1 MDIWLAKLIPWL
13 PAGAAVLC
21 GMCATKRAA
30 RSLAAPLCVAALFGS
45 FLISLGTYPLLM
57 RDLVQSGPSSEYVRH
72 RLASTTEPAV
82 ETVTKDSTNPTTVP
96 AASTPATEAVTTGVN
111 TETSV
116 QTTEPADV
124 IDQARPA
131 TRSKSELAPSGKVIR
146 LADWIEI
153 GGFSAPIEYYFD
165 PLTMI
170 MLFVITG
177 IGTLVA
183 IYASGYMKGDP
194 GYARFFAFVS
204 LFIFAMTTLV
214 LANNLV
220 LLYLGWEGVGLCSYL
235 LIGHYYDRPGAVEAA
250 KKAFVVNRV
259 GDLGFALGIFLTYQT
274 FGTVTIGGEEGILAR
289 IAHAPAGESSFA
301 TMVIPF
307 LLMLGAFGKSAQ
319 LPLHVWLPDAMEGP
333 TPVSALIHA
342 ATMVTAG
349 IYMIARLLPLFALSP
364 AALSTIACVGG
375 ITALFAAS
383 IALCQNDIKRVF
395 AYSTVSQLGYMFV
408 GIGALSSVG
417 SVFHLF
423 THAFFK
429 ALLFLTAGSVMH
441 ALAGQLDL
449 RKMSGLRHKL
459 PVTCW
464 LMFAGCLALA
474 GFPFTSGFY
483 SKDMILADVFHRGIN
498 GHQMMFTVLGVMG
511 LLTALLTSFYTFRL
525 WFRVFMGPER
535 YEMGHEH
542 HGDSHDESHS
552 SSHGHSHA
560 HAAEPHEMPWLMNG
574 PLVLLA
580 VGALGAGYA
589 CHGWIE
595 GLVSLSTAATKPELI
610 GSGKSPMVDT
620 HSMTML
626 LSSVISIVGILL
638 AAVFHWW
645 NRPASQRVSEL
656 YPTIIRTLE
665 NKYYVDEFYDAFI
678 VRPLRALGEVFF
690 AFDRLV
696 IDAIVS
702 LLGFA
707 PRFVGLTI
715 RPLQSGSL
723 QGYGLGM
730 VTGLAL
736 VLLLLLLAL
745 K

>member
-1 MDIWLAKLIPWL
+1 MEIWLAKLIPWL

-21 GMCATKRAA
+21 GLCATKRAA

-57 RDLVQSGPSSEYVRH
+57 QELVPEGPTREFSQK
-72 RLASTTEPAV
+72 RLSATTEPTEASTAPSTSTSA
-82 ETVTKDSTNPTTVP
+82 ESVTATAMSATTA
-96 AASTPATEAVTTGVN
+96 AASSTT
-111 TETSV
+111 TAASDAKSD
-116 QTTEPADV
+116 TTEPADA
-124 IDQARPA
+124 IEESP
-131 TRSKSELAPSGKVIR
+131 TRSSVRHDHAPHGKVIR

-153 GGFSAPIEYYFD
+153 GGFSAPIEYFFD

-183 IYASGYMKGDP
+183 VYASGYMKGDI

-204 LFIFAMTTLV
+204 LFIFSMTTLV
-214 LANNLV
+214 MANNLV

-235 LIGHYYDRPGAVEAA
+235 LIGHYYDRPSAVAAA
-250 KKAFVVNRV
+250 KKAFIVNRV
-259 GDLGFALGIFLTYQT
+259 GDLGFALGIFLTFQT
-274 FGTVTIGGEEGILAR
+274 FGTVTIGGEDGIIAR
-289 IAHAPAGESSFA
+289 IAHLPEGTSSLSM
-301 TMVIPF
+301 TVIPF

-349 IYMIARLLPLFALSP
+349 IYMIARLLPLFELSP
-364 AALSTIACVGG
+364 MAMSTIACVGG

-408 GIGALSSVG
+408 GIGALSTVG
-417 SVFHLF
+417 GVFHLF

-449 RKMSGLRHKL
+449 RKMSGLRHKM

-483 SKDMILADVFHRGIN
+483 SKDLILADVFNRGIN
-498 GHQMMFTVLGVMG
+498 GHQMMYTVLGVMG
-511 LLTALLTSFYTFRL
+511 LLTALLTAFYTFRL

-542 HGDSHDESHS
+542 HGESEGQSHDK
-552 SSHGHSHA
+552 SHA
-560 HAAEPHEMPWLMNG
+560 HASEPHEMPWLMNG
-574 PLVLLA
+574 PLLLLA
-580 VGALGAGYA
+580 IGALGAGYA

-595 GLVSLSTAATKPELI
+595 GLVNLSTAASNHTVQHVE
-610 GSGKSPMVDT
+610 GGVDT
-620 HSMTML
+620 HTLLMV
-626 LSSVISIVGILL
+626 LSSVVSIVGILL
-638 AAVFHWW
+638 AAIFHWW
-645 NRPASQRVSEL
+645 NRPACQRAAEL
-656 YPTIIRTLE
+656 YPSIIKILE
-665 NKYYVDEFYDAFI
+665 NKYYIDEFYDAFI

-702 LLGFA
+702 LVGFA

-715 RPLQSGSL
+715 RPLQNGSL

-736 VLLLLLLAL
+736 VMLLLLLAL